1 MAAKN
6 LFVDVR
12 IDNGSCV
19 GISGCGKCL
28 TMCPVTIFDR
38 AEEYPLPVRERF
50 DECTLC
56 GICTKECPTAAITV
70 EKLY

>member
-1 MAAKN
+1 MTAKN

-12 IDNGSCV
+12 IDNERCV
-19 GISGCGKCL
+19 GISDCGRCVS
-28 TMCPVTIFDR
+28 MCPVAIFE
-38 AEEYPLPVRERF
+38 AAGEYPQLVQERF

-56 GICTKECPTAAITV
+56 DICTNECPDGAITV